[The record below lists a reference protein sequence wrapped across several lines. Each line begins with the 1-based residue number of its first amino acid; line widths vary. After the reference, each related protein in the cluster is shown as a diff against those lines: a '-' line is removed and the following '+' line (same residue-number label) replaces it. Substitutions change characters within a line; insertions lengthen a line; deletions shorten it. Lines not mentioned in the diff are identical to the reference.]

1 MKFLSAALVAGA
13 LFLTGCASTTTTS
26 TDAASPGGT
35 ASPPPSGAA
44 APVYPAGALTPIT
57 SGSVGSRS
65 VVTLAPPADM
75 WDRIRRGF
83 KMPDLDTDLVR
94 DQE

>member
-13 LFLTGCASTTTTS
+13 LFLTGCASTTPTS
-26 TDAASPGGT
+26 PDAASPGGT
-35 ASPPPSGAA
+35 ASAPRGDA

-57 SGSVGSRS
+57 SGSFGSRS
-65 VVTLAPPADM
+65 VVTLAPPVDM

-83 KMPDLDTDLVR
+83 
-94 DQE
+94 